1 MEEKRKKPK
10 YNPLKNSCYLAG
22 RAWREV
28 PLILPLAAGM
38 VLAGIAAN
46 LLELLAAPAV
56 LRSVE
61 RGDSPAALVRLVLVF
76 TLAMILVYGGRAYLD
91 TNTIFSRVHLRLKLS
106 SDVHSKFCRTAY
118 PHLLDTDFLQEA
130 DRAMAPTNGN
140 MDAGEAVWDTLTDL
154 TVHSVSF
161 AVYLL
166 LLAGLEP
173 VLLAVTVIS
182 AGASYWAGLG
192 LRRWRYRH
200 RKEEEQIGHKV
211 LYIHRSAAKRTLAK
225 DIRIFGLRDWLMELW
240 TENLTLLRDF
250 RAKAERMELL
260 ADCLDILAT
269 LLRNGAAY
277 YYLLR
282 LAVGGGLSAAEFVL
296 YFSAATGLGA
306 WTGSILQD
314 INTLNRQSGELSIL
328 REFLEKPEPFRFDK
342 GEPLTPQPGHIY
354 TLELRDVSFRYPG
367 GEKDVLHQVN
377 LTIRPGERLAI
388 VGLNGAGKTTMIR
401 LLCGF
406 LDPTE
411 GQVLLDGVDI
421 RRYDRRDY
429 YRLIGAV
436 FQQSSILAG
445 TIGENVA
452 QCPGDYDRQRAEQ
465 CLAWADLIVVFELEF
480 VEFLDGKILVVRH
493 AVAETGNAYVRGL
506 GIGVGEL
513 YEGFAR
519 HFSLFEFEAGGV
531 ADFAAGR
538 HGGPLFAHNDGVAVV
553 EADGGNLTAQNE
565 GVEIRRSQRLLIP
578 EYADVAIAA
587 PAGIYASGLV
597 EEGENIIGGRTLI
610 TAGMIDETRDEHGD
624 VLSVQRAH
632 IDLNIGDAG
641 HVQLADDGLL
651 DLGGIA
657 AGKAEQRNAAYFRQ
671 VQ

>member
-10 YNPLKNSCYLAG
+10 YNPLQNSCYMAG
-22 RAWREV
+22 RAWREA

-61 RGDSPAALVRLVLVF
+61 RGDSPAALVRLVLAF

-91 TNTIFSRVHLRLKLS
+91 ANTIFSRVHLRLKLS

-118 PHLLDTDFLQEA
+118 PHLLDTDFLQKA

-328 REFLEKPEPFRFDK
+328 REFLEEPEPFRFDE
-342 GEPLTPQPGHIY
+342 GEPLTPQPGHLY

-465 CLAWADLIVVFELEF
+465 CLAWADLTEKLHSLPAGLDTNLDRTVYEDAVELS
-480 VEFLDGKILVVRH
+480 GG
-493 AVAETGNAYVRGL
+493 ET
-506 GIGVGEL
+506 
-513 YEGFAR
+513 
-519 HFSLFEFEAGGV
+519 
-531 ADFAAGR
+531 
-538 HGGPLFAHNDGVAVV
+538 
-553 EADGGNLTAQNE
+553 
-565 GVEIRRSQRLLIP
+565 QRLLLARALYRQAPILVLDEP
-578 EYADVAIAA
+578 TAALDPITESSIYQKYNEMTSGCTSIYISHRLASTRFCDRIILVEGGAIA
-587 PAGIYASGLV
+587 
-597 EEGENIIGGRTLI
+597 EEGTHDQLMAMGGTYAGLFAVQSKYYQEEVDRRGEN
-610 TAGMIDETRDEHGD
+610 
-624 VLSVQRAH
+624 
-632 IDLNIGDAG
+632 
-641 HVQLADDGLL
+641 
-651 DLGGIA
+651 
-657 AGKAEQRNAAYFRQ
+657 
-671 VQ
+671 

>member
-1 MEEKRKKPK
+1 MLTGKGEIPLNEKRKKPK
-10 YNPLKNSCYLAG
+10 YNPLQNSCYMVG

-91 TNTIFSRVHLRLKLS
+91 ANTIFSRVHLRLKLS

-200 RKEEEQIGHKV
+200 REEEERIGHKV

-260 ADCLDILAT
+260 ADSLDILAT
-269 LLRNGAAY
+269 LLRNGVAY

-282 LAVGGGLSAAEFVL
+282 LAAGGGLSAAEFVL

-314 INTLNRQSGELSIL
+314 LNTLNRQSGELSIT
-328 REFLEKPEPFRFDK
+328 REFLEKAEPFRFEE
-342 GEPLTPQPGHIY
+342 GEPLSPQPGHIY
-354 TLELRDVSFRYPG
+354 TLELREVSFRYPG
-367 GEKDVLHQVN
+367 GEKDVLHRVN

-452 QCPGDYDRQRAEQ
+452 QCPGDYDRRRAEQ
-465 CLAWADLIVVFELEF
+465 CLAWADLTEKLHSLPAGLDTRLDRTVYEDAVELS
-480 VEFLDGKILVVRH
+480 GG
-493 AVAETGNAYVRGL
+493 ET
-506 GIGVGEL
+506 
-513 YEGFAR
+513 
-519 HFSLFEFEAGGV
+519 
-531 ADFAAGR
+531 
-538 HGGPLFAHNDGVAVV
+538 
-553 EADGGNLTAQNE
+553 
-565 GVEIRRSQRLLIP
+565 QRLLLARALYRQAPILVLDEP
-578 EYADVAIAA
+578 TAALDPITESSIYQKYNEMTRGCTSIYISHRLASTRFCDRIILVEGGAIA
-587 PAGIYASGLV
+587 
-597 EEGENIIGGRTLI
+597 EEGTH
-610 TAGMIDETRDEHGD
+610 D
-624 VLSVQRAH
+624 
-632 IDLNIGDAG
+632 
-641 HVQLADDGLL
+641 QLMA
-651 DLGGIA
+651 LGGA
-657 AGKAEQRNAAYFRQ
+657 YAGLFA
-671 VQ
+671 VQSKYYQEEVDRRGEN